1 MKYWLQSLSEN
12 GFDVFH
18 AVYMTILLIIY
29 HYLLR
34 WYLHIKFDEINKKID
49 KL

>member
-1 MKYWLQSLSEN
+1 MSFCLRSLSEN

>member
-1 MKYWLQSLSEN
+1 MKYWLQSLAEN

-18 AVYMTILLIIY
+18 AVYVPILLIIY

-34 WYLHIKFDEINKKID
+34 WYLYIKFDEINKKID